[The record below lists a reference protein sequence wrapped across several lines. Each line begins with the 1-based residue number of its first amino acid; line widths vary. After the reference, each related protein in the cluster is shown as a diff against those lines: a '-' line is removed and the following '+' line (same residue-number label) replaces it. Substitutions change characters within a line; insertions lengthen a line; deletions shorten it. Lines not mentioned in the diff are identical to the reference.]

1 MAKKSTDAPKVQKTD
16 EEWREQLSDLQYWVT
31 RESGTERPFTG
42 NFNLHKATGR
52 YHCVCC
58 GADLFDSGAKFD
70 SGCGW
75 PSFDR
80 HIADENVTLVEDFTH
95 AMQRTEVR
103 CGQCAAHLGHVFPD
117 GPTETGQ
124 RYCINSASLDF
135 TDANDGTDDP

>member
-1 MAKKSTDAPKVQKTD
+1 MAKTSSDTPKVSKSDQ
-16 EEWREQLSDLQYWVT
+16 EWREQLTDLQYWVT

-42 NFNLHKATGR
+42 AFNLHKETGH

-58 GADLFDSGAKFD
+58 GADLFDSSAKFD

-80 HIADENVTLVEDFTH
+80 HIADENVTLHQDTTH
-95 AMQRTEVR
+95 AMMRTEVR
-103 CGQCAAHLGHVFPD
+103 CGQCGAHLGHVFDD

-135 TDANDGTDDP
+135 EAADEGKE